1 MSYVTYISYLSNNAS
16 NSEVTTCSKS
26 CNRKRKEKNRQL
38 NRAAS
43 GSSEVADPFV
53 AIRENINI
61 GCPESDS
68 DDNEQLDKILE
79 SDFDNKEEQ
88 LLNSICADMSEIEV
102 ASIVVETNKG
112 DNDSSSSESEAI
124 SDAKARRKAEK
135 KRKKAERRAQREGR
149 GDPTAGQKQCTLCAK
164 SVNLLIRCQHDRSGD
179 WAMVCGRCWNEV
191 SGGVV
196 DGDDSHPY
204 YRYGGLWKNRRAQT

>member
-1 MSYVTYISYLSNNAS
+1 M
-16 NSEVTTCSKS
+16 
-26 CNRKRKEKNRQL
+26 
-38 NRAAS
+38 NRATS

-61 GCPESDS
+61 GCPESD
-68 DDNEQLDKILE
+68 NEVSLNNEGNILD
-79 SDFDNKEEQ
+79 SDFDNKEQ
-88 LLNSICADMSEIEV
+88 SLNSICADMSEMEV
-102 ASIVVETNKG
+102 ASIVEETNK
-112 DNDSSSSESEAI
+112 DDDDSSSSESDFI
-124 SDAKARRKAEK
+124 TDAKARRKAEK

-164 SVNLLIRCQHDRSGD
+164 SVNLLIRCQHDRSGE
-179 WAMVCGRCWNEV
+179 WAMVCGKCWNEV

>member
-1 MSYVTYISYLSNNAS
+1 M
-16 NSEVTTCSKS
+16 
-26 CNRKRKEKNRQL
+26 
-38 NRAAS
+38 NRATS

-53 AIRENINI
+53 AIRENISI
-61 GCPESDS
+61 GCSESDHN
-68 DDNEQLDKILE
+68 DDEEILNNEGNILD

-88 LLNSICADMSEIEV
+88 LLNSICAEMSEIEV
-102 ASIVVETNKG
+102 ANIAEETSK
-112 DNDSSSSESEAI
+112 DDDDTSSSESDFI
-124 SDAKARRKAEK
+124 TDAKARRKAEK

-164 SVNLLIRCQHDRSGD
+164 SVNLLIRCQHDRSGE